1 MQLQQRPA
9 PPPPKHI
16 STWFLTREW
25 AKKGSPWTS
34 IPEELCLGLKLHRSD
49 TGANPIACQHG
60 MSPEKEAE
68 IRKSGMFSM
77 RSLGLYDTQ
86 QLVFVVPVL
95 ATYPKDLGDN
105 FSPSTENES
114 LWQFMRR
121 KLTPSKKTSTADGKS
136 RKEFVPAPPAHKKI
150 LFSMSL
156 FEQCLRFWTPDMIA
170 AFTDPTGEGVRLPE
184 DEFMEW
190 IDTTD
195 ARDER
200 LVHLDYIMGYLV
212 MAFAA
217 LAGNPV
223 PVSIV
228 GIHDMG
234 LDATLQPWP
243 RGLLELEIHA
253 DSRPRVLRVPWSA
266 DVLERL
272 PALKHQ
278 VVNMLYPWPGTW
290 TQQQW
295 DESDQKTGKKE
306 INQTKEAQKRWR
318 LPFRNELSYRVDKKQ
333 LVRLRYDPRAFNRLV
348 VHNQFA
354 LRRVMTQPS
363 RLAARANV
371 ERALG
376 TLVPDEVKDYVIE
389 QYETEVGGCTLCERH
404 VTRNSARYKLRE
416 RQQALLDEYYGTS
429 SASTSNVQG
438 CATCKWALPGAERAE
453 ELQRLHKRREFLE
466 QNGFKSTATTA

>member
-1 MQLQQRPA
+1 MQRPA

-16 STWFLTREW
+16 SVWHLTREW
-25 AKKGSPWTS
+25 AKKGSPWES
-34 IPEELCLGLKLHRSD
+34 IPNELCLGLKLHRSD

-60 MSPEKEAE
+60 MSEAKEAE

-77 RSLGLYDTQ
+77 RSLGLYDAM

-95 ATYPKDLGDN
+95 ATYPKDPGDT
-105 FSPSTENES
+105 FSPSASDGKES

-121 KLTPSKKTSTADGKS
+121 KLTPGKKKKDGKQPV
-136 RKEFVPAPPAHKKI
+136 EFVPAPPAHKKI
-150 LFSMSL
+150 LFSMTL
-156 FEQCLRFWTPDMIA
+156 FEQCLRFWTPDMIV

-195 ARDER
+195 AQDER
-200 LVHLDYIMGYLV
+200 LVHLDYIMGYLM

-217 LAGNPV
+217 LAGNPL

-234 LDATLQPWP
+234 LAATENPWP

-253 DSRPRVLRVPWSA
+253 GSRPRILRMPWSA

-278 VVNMLYPWPGTW
+278 VVYMLYPWPGTW

-295 DESDQKTGKKE
+295 DEVNDKKKE
-306 INQTKEAQKRWR
+306 INQTKAAQKKWR

-348 VHNQFA
+348 IHNEYA
-354 LRRVMTQPS
+354 LKQVMIQPS
-363 RLAARANV
+363 KLAARANV

-404 VTRNSARYKLRE
+404 ITPNSARYKLRE
-416 RQQALLDEYYGTS
+416 RQQALLAQIDRES
-429 SASTSNVQG
+429 HAVSVHG

-453 ELQRLHKRREFLE
+453 ELQRLRKRREFIE
-466 QNGFKSTATTA
+466 RNGLKTASQA